1 MKSTKKF
8 LLFILVLFTFTS
20 CSVIDSS
27 VIDSVSDF
35 FESKPSIAFI
45 NPISKVKKADMSVF
59 VSGFPDNWTNDIESH
74 LKYDNWQVFDSD
86 TGQETFILVCDRL
99 GQQEWHS
106 ESYDRSGH
114 KSTSVEAQNSFSG
127 SVSVIDLRTRKRVAI
142 YEFMYEKAETVI
154 SRSVLLMRMVI
165 NKSREKK

>member
-20 CSVIDSS
+20 CSV
-27 VIDSVSDF
+27 VDSVSDF

-59 VSGFPDNWTNDIESH
+59 VSGFPDKWTNDIEFH

-142 YEFMYEKAETVI
+142 YEFMYEKAETIV
-154 SRSVLLMRMVI
+154 SRSVLLMRMVV

>member
-20 CSVIDSS
+20 CSVIDS
-27 VIDSVSDF
+27 VSDF

-45 NPISKVKKADMSVF
+45 NPIQKVKKADMSVF

-99 GQQEWHS
+99 SQKELQY
-106 ESYDRSGH
+106 ESYDSTGY
-114 KSTSVEAQNSFSG
+114 KSTSTQAQNSFNG

-142 YEFMYEKAETVI
+142 YEFMYEKAETIV
-154 SRSVLLMRMVI
+154 SRSVLLMRMVV

>member
-1 MKSTKKF
+1 MKSIKKF

-20 CSVIDSS
+20 CS

-45 NPISKVKKADMSVF
+45 NPIQKVKKADMSVF
-59 VSGFPDNWTNDIESH
+59 VSGFPDNWTNDIEFH
-74 LKYDNWQVFDSD
+74 LKYDNWQVFDS
-86 TGQETFILVCDRL
+86 TQ
-99 GQQEWHS
+99 
-106 ESYDRSGH
+106 
-114 KSTSVEAQNSFSG
+114 AQNSFNG

-142 YEFMYEKAETVI
+142 YEFMYEKAETIV
-154 SRSVLLMRMVI
+154 SRSVLLMRMVV